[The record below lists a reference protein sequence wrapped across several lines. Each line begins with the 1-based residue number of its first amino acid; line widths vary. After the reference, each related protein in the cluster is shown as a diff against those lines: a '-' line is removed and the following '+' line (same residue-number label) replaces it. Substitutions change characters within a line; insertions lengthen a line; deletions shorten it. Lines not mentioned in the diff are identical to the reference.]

1 MITVEITPADKKI
14 TSVTC
19 KPGEE
24 SSFQFLLLNTS
35 ANKADIGLDLL
46 EESDWMTVRQEPNE
60 KQFERTLQAK
70 EDSAKRDQ
78 TTITIEIKPPA
89 DLLDESN
96 DSTQY
101 QFKLRAY
108 DRDDY
113 NQVFESDYVS
123 ITVERPMTEKGFL
136 GRLFG
141 GKKDKD
147 KEDKENKE

>member
-1 MITVEITPADKKI
+1 MIEIAPADEKI
-14 TSVTC
+14 TSINC

-24 SSFQFLLLNTS
+24 SSFQFLLSNTS
-35 ANKADIGLDLL
+35 DKKVDIGIDLL
-46 EESDWMTVRQEPNE
+46 EENDWVTVRQEPNE

-89 DLLDESN
+89 DLLSEGN
-96 DSTQY
+96 DSTQC

-113 NQVFESDYVS
+113 NQVFESDPISV
-123 ITVERPMTEKGFL
+123 TVELPITEKGFL
-136 GRLFG
+136 GRLFS
-141 GKKDKD
+141 KKDKD
-147 KEDKENKE
+147 KNKDKD